1 MLPNS
6 GGGKAVPNLNS
17 KHLKLFSL
25 AKSYLD
31 TNDFGTSHTERVLN
45 IAQKG
50 FTIPPE
56 IEDLT
61 IASIIL
67 HDIGG
72 STLKEQ
78 YEKGPNIAEALL
90 RGLGYSDSFIEKVCQ
105 IIRTHHDRPNNPEEA
120 FKILYDSD
128 QLVRFS
134 KEEFPYYESKQTN
147 WEAIIEKIYSDKMKA
162 KAKETLKER
171 KAEKTRL

>member
-1 MLPNS
+1 MPNI
-6 GGGKAVPNLNS
+6 KS
-17 KHLKLFSL
+17 KHSKLFSL

-31 TNDFGTSHTERVLN
+31 KNDFGTSHTERVLA
-45 IAQKG
+45 IAQKE

-61 IASIIL
+61 VASIIL

-72 STLKEQ
+72 STIKEQ
-78 YEKGPNIAEALL
+78 YEKGPKIAEALL
-90 RGLGYSDSFIEKVCQ
+90 RQLDYPDAFIEKVCQ
-105 IIRTHHDRPNNPEEA
+105 IIKTHHDRPENPEEA

-134 KEEFPYYESKQTN
+134 KEEFPYYETKQTN
-147 WEAIIEKIYSDKMKA
+147 WDAIIRKMYSDKTKA
-162 KAKETLKER
+162 KARATLKEK
-171 KAEKTRL
+171 KAEKTDP